1 MTRLLGSALVATI
14 LAGNISYATFGPDY
28 LAVRAPRGTLV
39 TICAK
44 TCQTLR
50 STDYGPSSKIRP
62 ARIADLA
69 LDRWLKVCGVAT
81 AAIGLCRGTISF
93 GGSVAPIPS
102 APPTDF
108 AP

>member
-1 MTRLLGSALVATI
+1 MTRLLGAALVASI
-14 LAGNISYATFGPDY
+14 LAGNISYATLGPDY

-50 STDYGPSSKIRP
+50 STDYGPSSRIRP

-69 LDRWLKVCGVAT
+69 LNRWLKVCGAAT
-81 AAIGLCRGTISF
+81 AAIGLCFGTVSF
-93 GGSVAPIPS
+93 GGPAPT
-102 APPTDF
+102 APPTDV